1 MGPHGSLSPL
11 FVCGIAALR
20 GKRRCEQC
28 DRSHK
33 RRHPLHQTRTVGLT
47 KDQREHLDLASISS
61 PPSIPRPETYF
72 EEVSSQLPNRYPMS
86 KPRTRVCFV
95 HSEGQH
101 RSLKRKRS
109 ISERDFDLSEYLD
122 NSDAVETDWARR
134 YLTFLCCPKETC
146 TTHRHER
153 DAHNDAIIVA
163 ADGPC
168 RNNGRPTLRL
178 VPVSSSIATTGAGTK
193 PWFSRTL
200 TTPAN
205 EPNSLLA
212 RLLSDKF

>member
-1 MGPHGSLSPL
+1 MTDLTH
-11 FVCGIAALR
+11 VDI
-20 GKRRCEQC
+20 RCTKQ
-28 DRSHK
+28 
-33 RRHPLHQTRTVGLT
+33 GLGVT
-47 KDQREHLDLASISS
+47 KDQREHLDLASIPS
-61 PPSIPRPETYF
+61 PHSIPRPVTYS
-72 EEVSSQLPNRYPMS
+72 EEVSSQLPNRYLMFR
-86 KPRTRVCFV
+86 PRTMACFV

-109 ISERDFDLSEYLD
+109 ISERDFDLSENSD
-122 NSDAVETDWARR
+122 ECGVSTSDAVETEWAKR
-134 YLTFLCCPKETC
+134 YWTFLCCPTETC

-163 ADGPC
+163 ADEPC

-178 VPVSSSIATTGAGTK
+178 VPMSSSIATTGAGTK

-200 TTPAN
+200 TTPTN